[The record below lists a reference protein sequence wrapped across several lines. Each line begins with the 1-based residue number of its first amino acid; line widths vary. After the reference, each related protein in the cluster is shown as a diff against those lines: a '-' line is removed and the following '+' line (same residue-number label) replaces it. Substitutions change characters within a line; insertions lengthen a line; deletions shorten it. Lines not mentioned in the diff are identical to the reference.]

1 MGIFFDS
8 RFMITHPAI
17 IQNGKVFDYLQKAR
31 KGQIV
36 EASKFG
42 HSEIDD
48 YLRFKQGNFVVVTG
62 HANVGKTH
70 TMLYLMLLH
79 TQTNGTKWL
88 VYSSENDV
96 RSIQR
101 KLIEFLCGK
110 QIQYVDDSTFAR
122 KYDYIQAHFQFID
135 SEQLFDVFGLL
146 DTMGEIYDEYQ
157 FNGVLIDPY
166 NSLTINQKK
175 LGKVSTHEY
184 HYEATSHIRVFCK
197 KFDSIVIV
205 NTHPATEALRKVH
218 YKGHPYEGHPIPPMA
233 SDVEGGGKFVNR
245 SDEFIVIHRYTMH
258 ETDWIFTDIHIRK
271 VKELET
277 GGRPT
282 PLDQPIRLQ
291 SMKYNLGYL
300 IGYKSLI
307 NFPTTQSTTDVPF

>member
-1 MGIFFDS
+1 MGFFYHLC
-8 RFMITHPAI
+8 FMTHPSLI
-17 IQNGKVFDYLQKAR
+17 KSGEILTYLQKVRAG
-31 KGQIV
+31 KIP

-42 HSEIDD
+42 HNEIDD
-48 YLRFKQGNFVVVTG
+48 YLRFKRGNFIVVTG

-79 TQTNGTKWL
+79 TLNNGTRWL

-110 QIQYVDDSTFAR
+110 QIQFIDDATFAR
-122 KYDYIQAHFQFID
+122 KYDFIQAHFVFID
-135 SEQLFDVFGLL
+135 PENLFDVFGLL
-146 DTMGEIYDEYQ
+146 TTMEEIYDEFQ
-157 FNGVLIDPY
+157 FDGVLIDPY
-166 NSLTINQKK
+166 NSLTVNQKK
-175 LGKVSTHEY
+175 MGKVSTHEY
-184 HYEATSHIRVFCK
+184 HYEATSHMRVFCK
-197 KFDSIVIV
+197 KFDCTLIL
-205 NTHPATEALRKVH
+205 NTHPATEALRKIH
-218 YKGHPYEGHPIPPMA
+218 FKNHPYEGHPIPPMA
-233 SDVEGGGKFVNR
+233 SDIEGGGKFVNR
-245 SDEFIVIHRYTMH
+245 ADELLVIHRYTQH

-282 PLDQPIRLQ
+282 PLDSPIRIQ
-291 SMKYNLGYL
+291 SMRYNVGYI

-307 NFPTTQSTTDVPF
+307 TLPETKKQEDVPF

>member
-1 MGIFFDS
+1 MGFFS
-8 RFMITHPAI
+8 FLCFMTHPSLI
-17 IQNGKVFDYLQKAR
+17 KSGEVLTYLQKVR
-31 KGQIV
+31 DGKIP

-42 HSEIDD
+42 HNEIDD
-48 YLRFKQGNFVVVTG
+48 YLRFKRGNFIVVTG

-79 TQTNGTKWL
+79 TLNNGTRWL

-110 QIQYVDDSTFAR
+110 QIQYVDDVTFAR
-122 KYDYIQAHFQFID
+122 KYDFIQAHFAFID
-135 SEQLFDVFGLL
+135 PETLYDVFGLL
-146 DTMGEIYDEYQ
+146 NTMEEIYDEFQ
-157 FNGVLIDPY
+157 FDGVLIDPY
-166 NSLTINQKK
+166 NSLTINQKR
-175 LGKVSTHEY
+175 LGKVSSHEY
-184 HYEATSHIRVFCK
+184 HYEATSYLRVFCK
-197 KFDSIVIV
+197 KFNATVIL

-245 SDEFIVIHRYTMH
+245 ADEFMVIHRYTQH
-258 ETDWIFTDIHIRK
+258 ETDWIYTDIHIRK

-282 PLDQPIRLQ
+282 PLDSPVQLQ
-291 SMKYNLGYL
+291 SMKYNVGYI
-300 IGYKSLI
+300 IGYKNLI
-307 NFPTTQSTTDVPF
+307 TLPELKKQEDVPF

>member
-1 MGIFFDS
+1 M
-8 RFMITHPAI
+8 THPSLI
-17 IQNGKVFDYLQKAR
+17 KSVDILTYLQKVRAG
-31 KGQIV
+31 KIP

-42 HSEIDD
+42 HNEIDD
-48 YLRFKQGNFVVVTG
+48 YLRFKRGNFVVVTG

-79 TQTNGTKWL
+79 TINNGTRWL

-101 KLIEFLCGK
+101 KLIEFLCAA
-110 QIQYVDDSTFAR
+110 QIHYIDDNTFAR
-122 KYDYIQAHFQFID
+122 KYDFIQAHFVFID
-135 SEQLFDVFGLL
+135 PENLYDVFGLL
-146 DTMGEIYDEYQ
+146 QTMEEVAEEFKFD
-157 FNGVLIDPY
+157 GVLIDPY
-166 NSLTINQKK
+166 NSLTVNQKK

-184 HYEATSHIRVFCK
+184 HYEATSHLRVFCK
-197 KFDSIVIV
+197 KFDCTLIL

-218 YKGHPYEGHPIPPMA
+218 FKGHPYEGHPIPPMA
-233 SDVEGGGKFVNR
+233 SDIEGGGKFVNR
-245 SDEFIVIHRYTMH
+245 ADELLVLHRYTQH
-258 ETDWIFTDIHIRK
+258 ETDWIYTDIHIRK

-282 PLDQPIRLQ
+282 PLDHPIRLQ
-291 SMKYNLGYL
+291 SMKFNVGYF

-307 NFPTTQSTTDVPF
+307 TLPELKVKNDVPF

>member
-1 MGIFFDS
+1 
-8 RFMITHPAI
+8 MITHPAI
-17 IQNGKVFDYLQKAR
+17 VKNGDIFDYLQKAR
-31 KGQIV
+31 KGKIP

-42 HSEIDD
+42 HLEIDD
-48 YLRFKQGNFVVVTG
+48 YLRFKRGNFIVVTG

-79 TQTNGTKWL
+79 TLKNGTRWL

-101 KLIEFLCGK
+101 KLIEFLCGR
-110 QIQYVDDSTFAR
+110 QIQYIEDDLFAR
-122 KYDYIQAHFQFID
+122 KYDFVQAHFQFID
-135 SEQLFDVFGLL
+135 AEQLFDLFGLL
-146 DTMGEIYDEYQ
+146 EAMGEIYDEYQ
-157 FNGVLIDPY
+157 FDGVLIDPY
-166 NSLTINQKK
+166 NSLTINQKRM
-175 LGKVSTHEY
+175 GKINTHEY
-184 HYEATSHIRVFCK
+184 HYEATSNLRVFCK
-197 KFDSIVIV
+197 KYNATAIV

-218 YKGHPYEGHPIPPMA
+218 YKGHRYEGHPIPPMA

-245 SDEFIVIHRYTMH
+245 ADEFVVIHRYTQH
-258 ETDWIFTDIHIRK
+258 DTDWIFTDIHIRK

-282 PLDQPIRLQ
+282 PLEKPIRIQ

-307 NFPTTQSTTDVPF
+307 DFPEPKTTDDVPF

>member
-1 MGIFFDS
+1 
-8 RFMITHPAI
+8 MITHPAI
-17 IQNGKVFDYLQKAR
+17 VKNGEIFDYLQKAR
-31 KGQIV
+31 KGKIP

-42 HSEIDD
+42 HLEIDD
-48 YLRFKQGNFVVVTG
+48 YLRFKRGNFIVVTG

-79 TQTNGTKWL
+79 TLKNGTRWL

-101 KLIEFLCGK
+101 KLIEFLCGR
-110 QIQYVDDSTFAR
+110 QIQYIEDDLFAR
-122 KYDYIQAHFQFID
+122 KYDFVQAHFQFID
-135 SEQLFDVFGLL
+135 AEQLFDLFGLL
-146 DTMGEIYDEYQ
+146 EAMGEIYDEYQ
-157 FNGVLIDPY
+157 FDGVLIDPY
-166 NSLTINQKK
+166 NSLTINQKRM
-175 LGKVSTHEY
+175 GKINTHEY
-184 HYEATSHIRVFCK
+184 HYEATSNLRVFCK
-197 KFDSIVIV
+197 KYNATAIV

-218 YKGHPYEGHPIPPMA
+218 YKGHRYEGHPIPPMA

-245 SDEFIVIHRYTMH
+245 ADEFIVIHRYTQH
-258 ETDWIFTDIHIRK
+258 DTDWIFTDIHIRK

-282 PLDQPIRLQ
+282 PLEKPIRIQ

-307 NFPTTQSTTDVPF
+307 DFPEPKTPDYAPF